1 MISGFGGNGKIIL
14 PVSLGITA
22 VTLVYFALSFTNIT
36 PGFSQKIR
44 LPGLSNSS
52 EEKLPSLED
61 YYKWKWNIVS
71 RPFKS
76 LNKNYSDDSYV
87 VYPSF
92 TNENNKITENDKILS
107 YDDNFRQ
114 SVYNDIDSLDFDS
127 IEKVLKSQNKNAKY
141 AYVQTSSYKVSL
153 FSIIMM
159 FISFSV
165 LLFIYFSVIIKKG
178 GKK

>member
-1 MISGFGGNGKIIL
+1 MKKLSTCFLIALIAILFYSCQSYPENKGKLTISN
-14 PVSLGITA
+14 
-22 VTLVYFALSFTNIT
+22 LS
-36 PGFSQKIR
+36 
-44 LPGLSNSS
+44 
-52 EEKLPSLED
+52 E
-61 YYKWKWNIVS
+61 
-71 RPFKS
+71 
-76 LNKNYSDDSYV
+76 
-87 VYPSF
+87 
-92 TNENNKITENDKILS
+92 NENDKITESDKILS

-178 GKK
+178 GRK